1 MLYVVVCYNIGMAF
15 IRTTTNKEGRT
26 HVYLAESYRIDGKTK
41 QRIIKKYG
49 LLDDLE
55 AEEPGILERLKRE
68 AKAGSL
74 TENTTVHLS
83 LDLLAP
89 MNEPDKSY
97 GWMVFDNLFEE
108 LRLSHV
114 MKRVKTKANY
124 NLTKALKLLVFQR
137 ILNPTS
143 KLATVEAQA
152 DLFGDWDLNLNA
164 IYRHLDTLN
173 EVKNQIQLHLHQ
185 EISRLTKREGRLVF
199 YDVTNYYFETDIPDI
214 EEQTDDGEIIKVGLR
229 RRGPSKEHRPK
240 PIVQLGLF
248 MDTNGIPISYKLF
261 RGNQTDPVTYLPAVE
276 EVKKQFG
283 IERIVV
289 VADKAMNS
297 TTNVS
302 AMLEQGDGWLF
313 SQKHRGKRGAPKDIQ
328 EEILD
333 PEGWHFNAEGTF
345 AKKSYI
351 RSRKLGTGKGSKMIK
366 EKVVITWS
374 KKYAD
379 RERIRRDGALE
390 YASHLT
396 NAELF
401 RQTSKKGGK
410 KYLDLSYLDKETG
423 EIKPFSPLI
432 QLDLEQVEFDA
443 QFDGINVLVTS
454 EIELSDEAILDSYR
468 QLSKI
473 EDCFRVTKTELESR
487 PVYVWTEEHIQAH
500 FLTCFIALILIRL
513 LQYRTNWSMSPER
526 MIRALN
532 SAKATR
538 LQDDYYRLQESPDM
552 QELNKLLGIEW
563 NRGLVKYEEL
573 KRYAKDSYTTE
584 K

>member
-1 MLYVVVCYNIGMAF
+1 MAF

-108 LRLSHV
+108 LKLPHV
-114 MKRVKTKANY
+114 MKQVKTKANY
-124 NLTKALKLLVFQR
+124 DLTKALKLLVFQR

-143 KLATVEAQA
+143 KLATVETQA
-152 DLFGDWDLNLNA
+152 DLFGDWNISLNA

-173 EVKNQIQLHLHQ
+173 KLKDDIQLHLHQ
-185 EISRLTKREGRLVF
+185 EISRLTNREGRLVF

-283 IERIVV
+283 IDRTVV

-297 TTNVS
+297 KTNVS

-313 SQKHRGKRGAPKDIQ
+313 SQKHRGKKGAPKDIQ
-328 EEILD
+328 EQILT
-333 PEGWHFNAEGTF
+333 PEGWHFNAKETF

-351 RSRKLGTGKGSKMIK
+351 RNRKLGTRKDSPIIK
-366 EKVVITWS
+366 EKVLITWN

-379 RERIRRDGALE
+379 RERIRREGALE
-390 YASHLT
+390 YASQLT

-410 KYLDLSYLDKETG
+410 KYLDLTYIDKETG
-423 EIKPFSPLI
+423 EIKPFSPL
-432 QLDLEQVEFDA
+432 
-443 QFDGINVLVTS
+443 
-454 EIELSDEAILDSYR
+454 
-468 QLSKI
+468 
-473 EDCFRVTKTELESR
+473 
-487 PVYVWTEEHIQAH
+487 
-500 FLTCFIALILIRL
+500 
-513 LQYRTNWSMSPER
+513 
-526 MIRALN
+526 
-532 SAKATR
+532 
-538 LQDDYYRLQESPDM
+538 
-552 QELNKLLGIEW
+552 
-563 NRGLVKYEEL
+563 
-573 KRYAKDSYTTE
+573 
-584 K
+584 

>member
-1 MLYVVVCYNIGMAF
+1 MAF

-114 MKRVKTKANY
+114 MKQVKTKANY

-573 KRYAKDSYTTE
+573 KRYAKASYTTE

>member
-1 MLYVVVCYNIGMAF
+1 MAY
-15 IRTTTNKEGRT
+15 IKTTTNKEGRT
-26 HVYLAESYRIDGKTK
+26 HVYLVEGYRKDGKVK
-41 QRIIKKYG
+41 QRIIHKYG
-49 LLDDLE
+49 LLDELE
-55 AEEPGILERLKRE
+55 AVEPGILERLKKE
-68 AKAGSL
+68 AKAG
-74 TENTTVHLS
+74 
-83 LDLLAP
+83 LLNSNQTIQVTYELLEP

-97 GWMVFDNLFEE
+97 GWMVLDSLFEE
-108 LRLSHV
+108 LKLHDF
-114 MKRVKTKANY
+114 MKKVKTKSNY
-124 NLTKALKLLVFQR
+124 DLTTALKLLVFQR
-137 ILNPTS
+137 ILNPNS
-143 KLATVEAQA
+143 KLATVESQV
-152 DLFGDWDLNLNA
+152 DLFGDWDINLNA
-164 IYRHLDTLN
+164 IYRYLDKLD
-173 EVKNQIQLHLHQ
+173 EIKNDIQLHLHQ
-185 EISRLTKREGRLVF
+185 EISRLTNREGRLVF
-199 YDVTNYYFETDIPDI
+199 YDVTNYYFETEISD
-214 EEQTDDGEIIKVGLR
+214 EEEISEEGEIIHVGLR

-283 IERIVV
+283 IERIIV

-297 TTNVS
+297 KTNVS
-302 AMLEQGDGWLF
+302 AMFEQGDGWLF

-328 EEILD
+328 EQILNPAD
-333 PEGWHFNAEGTF
+333 WHFNQTETF

-351 RSRKLGTGKGSKMIK
+351 RSRKLGTGKNAPVVE
-366 EKVVITWS
+366 EKVLITWS

-379 RERIRRDGALE
+379 RERIRREGALE
-390 YASHLT
+390 YASKLT

-423 EIKPFSPLI
+423 ELKPFSPI
-432 QLDLEQVEFDA
+432 IKIDKEQVAFDA

-454 EIELSDEAILDSYR
+454 EIKLSDEAILDSYK

-473 EDCFRVTKTELESR
+473 EDCFRVTKTEINSR

-513 LQYRTNWSMSPER
+513 LQYKTNWAMSPTR
-526 MIRALN
+526 MINALN
-532 SAKATR
+532 SAKATH
-538 LQDDYYRLQESPDM
+538 LQDDYYRLQENSDM
-552 QELNKLLGIEW
+552 TELNKLLGHDW
-563 NRGLVKYEEL
+563 QRGIVKFEEL
-573 KRYAKDSYTTE
+573 KNYAKNSYTTL

>member
-1 MLYVVVCYNIGMAF
+1 MAY
-15 IRTTTNKEGRT
+15 IKTTTNKEGRT
-26 HVYLAESYRIDGKTK
+26 HVYLVEGYRKDGKVK
-41 QRIIKKYG
+41 QRIIHKYG
-49 LLDDLE
+49 LLDEME
-55 AEEPGILERLKRE
+55 AKEPGILERLKKE
-68 AKAGSL
+68 AKSGL
-74 TENTTVHLS
+74 LS
-83 LDLLAP
+83 SNQTIQVTYDLLEP

-97 GWMVFDNLFEE
+97 GWMVLDNLFEE
-108 LRLSHV
+108 LKLHEFMKKVKSKSNYDLS
-114 MKRVKTKANY
+114 T
-124 NLTKALKLLVFQR
+124 ALKLLVFQR
-137 ILNPTS
+137 ILNPDS
-143 KLATVEAQA
+143 KLATVKSQVA
-152 DLFGDWDLNLNA
+152 LFGDWDIQLNA
-164 IYRHLDTLN
+164 IYRYLDKLD
-173 EVKNQIQLHLHQ
+173 EIKNDIQFHLHH
-185 EISRLTKREGRLVF
+185 EISRLTNREGRLVF
-199 YDVTNYYFETDIPDI
+199 YDVTNYYFETDIPD
-214 EEQTDDGEIIKVGLR
+214 EEAITENGEIIQVGLR

-283 IERIVV
+283 IERIIV

-297 TTNVS
+297 KNNVS

-313 SQKHRGKRGAPKDIQ
+313 SQKHRGKKGAPKDIQ
-328 EEILD
+328 EQILD
-333 PEGWHFNAEGTF
+333 PKDWHFNKQETF

-351 RSRKLGTGKGSKMIK
+351 RSRQLGTGKNAPVIE
-366 EKVVITWS
+366 EKVLITWN

-379 RERIRRDGALE
+379 RERLRREGALE
-390 YASHLT
+390 YASKLT

-423 EIKPFSPLI
+423 ELKPFSPI
-432 QLDLEQVEFDA
+432 IKIDQDQAAFDA

-454 EIELSDEAILDSYR
+454 EIEMSDEAILDSYK

-487 PVYVWTEEHIQAH
+487 PVYVWTEQHIQAH
-500 FLTCFIALILIRL
+500 FLTCFIALIFIRL
-513 LQYRTNWSMSPER
+513 LQYRTNWAMSPAR
-526 MIRALN
+526 MINALN

-538 LQDDYYRLQESPDM
+538 LQDDYYRLQENSDM
-552 QELNKLLGIEW
+552 RELNNLLGHDWQKGI
-563 NRGLVKYEEL
+563 VKFEEL
-573 KRYAKDSYTTE
+573 KNYAKNSYTTL

>member
-1 MLYVVVCYNIGMAF
+1 MAF

-114 MKRVKTKANY
+114 MKQVKTKANY
-124 NLTKALKLLVFQR
+124 DLTKALKLLVFQR

-152 DLFGDWDLNLNA
+152 DLFGDWDLNINA

-185 EISRLTKREGRLVF
+185 EISRLTKREGCLVF
-199 YDVTNYYFETDIPDI
+199 YDVTNYYFETDIPDS
-214 EEQTDDGEIIKVGLR
+214 EEQSDDGKIIKVGLR

-351 RSRKLGTGKGSKMIK
+351 RSRKLGTGKASKMIK

-432 QLDLEQVEFDA
+432 QLDLEQVKFDA

-500 FLTCFIALILIRL
+500 FLTCFIALILIRM
-513 LQYRTNWSMSPER
+513 LQYRTNWAMSPER
-526 MIRALN
+526 MISALN

-573 KRYAKDSYTTE
+573 KRYAKASYTTE

>member
-1 MLYVVVCYNIGMAF
+1 MAY
-15 IRTTTNKEGRT
+15 IKTTTNKEGRT
-26 HVYLAESYRIDGKTK
+26 HVYLVEGYRKDGKVK
-41 QRIIKKYG
+41 QRIVHKYG
-49 LLDDLE
+49 LLDELE
-55 AEEPGILERLKRE
+55 AVEPGILERLKKE
-68 AKAGSL
+68 AKAG
-74 TENTTVHLS
+74 
-83 LDLLAP
+83 LLNSNQTIQVTYELLEP

-97 GWMVFDNLFEE
+97 GWMVLDSLFEE
-108 LRLSHV
+108 LKLHDF
-114 MKRVKTKANY
+114 MKKVKTKSNY
-124 NLTKALKLLVFQR
+124 DLATALKLLVFQR
-137 ILNPTS
+137 ILNPNS
-143 KLATVEAQA
+143 KLATVESQA
-152 DLFGDWDLNLNA
+152 DLFGDWDINLNA
-164 IYRHLDTLN
+164 IYRYLDKLD
-173 EVKNQIQLHLHQ
+173 EIKNDIQLHLHQ
-185 EISRLTKREGRLVF
+185 EISRLTNREGRLVF
-199 YDVTNYYFETDIPDI
+199 YDVTNYYFETDIPD
-214 EEQTDDGEIIKVGLR
+214 EEISEDGEVIRVGLR

-283 IERIVV
+283 IERIIV

-297 TTNVS
+297 KTNVS
-302 AMLEQGDGWLF
+302 AMFEQGDGWLF

-328 EEILD
+328 EQILN
-333 PEGWHFNAEGTF
+333 PEDWHFNQTETF

-351 RSRKLGTGKGSKMIK
+351 RSRKLGTRKNAPVVE
-366 EKVVITWS
+366 EKVLITWS

-379 RERIRRDGALE
+379 RERIRREGALE
-390 YASHLT
+390 YASKLT

-423 EIKPFSPLI
+423 ELKPFSPI
-432 QLDLEQVEFDA
+432 IKIDKEQVAFDA

-454 EIELSDEAILDSYR
+454 EIKLSDEAILDSYK

-473 EDCFRVTKTELESR
+473 EDCFRVTKTEIDSR

-513 LQYRTNWSMSPER
+513 LQYKTNWAMSPTR
-526 MIRALN
+526 MINALN
-532 SAKATR
+532 SAKATH
-538 LQDDYYRLQESPDM
+538 LQDDYYRLQENSDM
-552 QELNKLLGIEW
+552 TELNKLLGHDW
-563 NRGLVKYEEL
+563 QRGIVKFEEL
-573 KRYAKDSYTTE
+573 KNYAKNSYTTL

>member
-1 MLYVVVCYNIGMAF
+1 MAY
-15 IRTTTNKEGRT
+15 IKTTTNKEGRT
-26 HVYLAESYRIDGKTK
+26 HVYLVEGYRKDGKVK
-41 QRIIKKYG
+41 QRIIHKYG
-49 LLDDLE
+49 LLDELE
-55 AEEPGILERLKRE
+55 AVEPGILERLKKE
-68 AKAGSL
+68 AKAGLLNSNQ
-74 TENTTVHLS
+74 TIQVTY
-83 LDLLAP
+83 DLLEP

-97 GWMVFDNLFEE
+97 GWMVLDNLFEE
-108 LRLSHV
+108 LKLHDF
-114 MKRVKTKANY
+114 MKKVKTKSNY
-124 NLTKALKLLVFQR
+124 DLSTALKLLVFQR
-137 ILNPTS
+137 ILNPNS
-143 KLATVEAQA
+143 KLATVASQA
-152 DLFGDWDLNLNA
+152 DLFGDWDINLNA
-164 IYRHLDTLN
+164 IYRYLDKLD
-173 EVKNQIQLHLHQ
+173 EIKNDIQLHLHQ
-185 EISRLTKREGRLVF
+185 EISRLTNRESRLVF
-199 YDVTNYYFETDIPDI
+199 YDVTNYYFETDIPD
-214 EEQTDDGEIIKVGLR
+214 EEEISEDGEVIRVGLR

-283 IERIVV
+283 IERIIV

-297 TTNVS
+297 KTNVS
-302 AMLEQGDGWLF
+302 AMFEQGDGWLF

-328 EEILD
+328 EQILN
-333 PEGWHFNAEGTF
+333 PEDWHFNQTETF

-351 RSRKLGTGKGSKMIK
+351 RSRKLGTRKNAPVVE

-379 RERIRRDGALE
+379 RERIRREGALE
-390 YASHLT
+390 YASKLT

-423 EIKPFSPLI
+423 ELKPFSPI
-432 QLDLEQVEFDA
+432 IKIDKDQVAFDA

-454 EIELSDEAILDSYR
+454 EINMSDEAILDSYK

-473 EDCFRVTKTELESR
+473 EDCFRVTKTEIESR
-487 PVYVWTEEHIQAH
+487 PVYVWTEKHIRAH

-513 LQYRTNWSMSPER
+513 LQYKTNWVMSPAR
-526 MIRALN
+526 MINALN
-532 SAKATR
+532 SAKATH
-538 LQDDYYRLQESPDM
+538 LQDDYYRLQENSDM
-552 QELNKLLGIEW
+552 KELNKLLGHDW
-563 NRGLVKYEEL
+563 QRGIVKFEEL
-573 KRYAKDSYTTE
+573 KNYAKNSYTTL